1 MLFWYLAAP
10 VAIIVRACTTEE
22 IFREPREYC
31 ADRQAFYCERLQ
43 RAGDTTLAR
52 RAHCF
57 MLQKLFYIP
66 TCEYCFSFWVSLA
79 VVLVAGYRI
88 EFDDWR
94 GLALAIFVVMG
105 VANVYMSAFSQ
116 LRVDS
121 RKDRAMAEQLED
133 NH

>member
-1 MLFWYLAAP
+1 MLFWFLAAP

-22 IFREPREYC
+22 ICREPREYC
-31 ADRQAFYCERLQ
+31 EARQAFYREQLH
-43 RAGDTTLAR
+43 AADHASLGR
-52 RAHCF
+52 RAAYLV
-57 MLQKLFYIP
+57 LQKLFYIP

-79 VVLVAGYRI
+79 LVVIAGYRI
-88 EFDDWR
+88 HFDDWR
-94 GLALAIFVVMG
+94 GLALATFVVMG